1 MPKAITSTDLRNL
14 FQNPFCL
21 KEWTS
26 VLKNFFGA
34 EEVYD
39 RKPEAIDTPS
49 NDISAYSLGWLNTS
63 DTYQI
68 ALLYYRF
75 KSGSVVRRKVGLRQL
90 ANSLAKRIKTDAAL
104 AVFDD
109 GKHWRLSFI
118 CDLKDEKT
126 SPKRFSYVF
135 GCSEHLYRTP
145 ISRFQELQ
153 NNGISFA
160 NIRDAFN
167 VEAVTKEFYIKLYNW
182 YEWAQ
187 RPEFNV
193 TFPNRIDTSS
203 DDRDNLNEHLIR
215 LITRLIFVWFIKQK
229 GLVSE
234 KLFSPKD
241 LKAILKS
248 FDPLAGNHGNG
259 CKPQTVEATCYY
271 QAILQ
276 NLFFATLN
284 KAMDERRFVYD
295 GDDKAQRK
303 VEYGVKTFYRYED
316 QFTKSGKDEIIQCFS
331 QTPFLN
337 GGLFECL
344 DKSNPTAANPNRIVY
359 YDGFSRVADRKN
371 GNFVKRAFIPNILFF
386 NTDETCPGL
395 INLLQQYNFTIE
407 ENSPNDVVVA
417 LDPELLGKVF
427 ENLLASYNP
436 ETAETARNAT
446 GSFYT
451 PREIVH
457 YMVNE
462 MILDRLTTAHSSIP
476 KEALYDLIYGDE
488 CPAAIKPKQRTE
500 LVKTL
505 KQSKFLDPACGSGA
519 FPMGIL
525 QCMLDI
531 LKKLQVS
538 PSEED
543 LEGANSAYAT
553 KLSIIE
559 NCLYGVDIQP
569 IAVQIAKLRCFIS
582 LIIEEHPNA
591 DKPNLGI
598 PTLPNLETKFVCAD
612 TLMPLSINTSR
623 KSMSLFDYY
632 TRELNALKNELLSV
646 RHDHFKASTYQDKT
660 ALRNKDKEIR
670 AELTKLFENNK
681 TTASDDIALVTAW
694 DPYDQNASSK
704 FFDPEWMF
712 TVTGGFDGVIGN
724 PPYIQLQANGGLLGE
739 RYRPCGYQVFAK
751 TGDMYCLFYERSHQL
766 IKPNGSVCLITSN
779 KWMRAGYGESL
790 RGFLATETD
799 PRLLVDFAGEK
810 VFESAT
816 VDVNILLFKKA
827 QNSGQTLACS
837 MTKDGRNNM
846 SLFVQQNG
854 TLTDF
859 SPSAHELGSSWS
871 ILSSIELS
879 IKRKIEAVGKP
890 LKDWDIKIYRGI
902 LTGCNEAFIIDG
914 AKREEILNNC
924 KTTAERERT
933 DALIRP
939 ILRGRDIKR
948 YSYTWGNLYLIATF
962 PSRHYNINDYPAV
975 KEYLLTF
982 GKERLEQTG
991 KEYIVNGERIK
1002 ARKKTSNKW
1011 FETQDSISYWEDFLK
1026 QKIVWKRIGSILRFS
1041 YDEKGLFGL
1050 DSTCIMIGDDVQII
1064 CTMLNSYMGQYLL
1077 KESPKTGTGDLIVSV
1092 QALEPILLPKII
1104 DRVSLKKLL
1113 QHQMKHYNNDIQIKI
1128 NNIVYKAYGLDEN
1141 EMTFVDS
1148 YTKRFR

>member
-26 VLKNFFGA
+26 VLKNLFCA
-34 EEVYD
+34 DDVYD
-39 RKPEAIDTPS
+39 RKPEAIETLSD
-49 NDISAYSLGWLNTS
+49 DIEAYSLGWLNTS

-118 CDLKDEKT
+118 CDLKEEKT

-407 ENSPNDVVVA
+407 ENAPNDVVVA

-462 MILDRLTTAHSSIP
+462 MILDRLTTAHSNIP

-488 CPAAIKPKQRTE
+488 CPAAIKPKQRSE

-632 TRELNALKNELLSV
+632 TRELNALKNELLRV

-854 TLTDF
+854 TLTDY
-859 SPSAHELGSSWS
+859 SPASHETGSSWS

-890 LKDWDIKIYRGI
+890 LKDWDITINYGI
-902 LTGCNEAFIIDG
+902 KTGCNEAFIIDG

-948 YSYTWGNLYLIATF
+948 YKAEWAGLYVLNVHNGIKEK
-962 PSRHYNINDYPAV
+962 NIPPIKIEEYPA
-975 KEYLLTF
+975 
-982 GKERLEQTG
+982 
-991 KEYIVNGERIK
+991 IK
-1002 ARKKTSNKW
+1002 AHLDLCWDKIAKRSDKGDTPYNLRNCV
-1011 FETQDSISYWEDFLK
+1011 YMEDFLK
-1026 QKIVWKRIGSILRFS
+1026 QKIVWPDLMRMTKSDVDCFPRFTVV
-1041 YDEKGLFGL
+1041 DKGIYVINTLYFFTGTSANRVCL
-1050 DSTCIMIGDDVQII
+1050 V
-1064 CTMLNSYMGQYLL
+1064 LNSEYAAYYFLSNVAVLDKGGFRMFKQYVENIPIPDISKIDCEEDVYIAFGFSDEEITFIKSVVARR
-1077 KESPKTGTGDLIVSV
+1077 KEEIVNG
-1092 QALEPILLPKII
+1092 AE
-1104 DRVSLKKLL
+1104 
-1113 QHQMKHYNNDIQIKI
+1113 
-1128 NNIVYKAYGLDEN
+1128 
-1141 EMTFVDS
+1141 
-1148 YTKRFR
+1148 